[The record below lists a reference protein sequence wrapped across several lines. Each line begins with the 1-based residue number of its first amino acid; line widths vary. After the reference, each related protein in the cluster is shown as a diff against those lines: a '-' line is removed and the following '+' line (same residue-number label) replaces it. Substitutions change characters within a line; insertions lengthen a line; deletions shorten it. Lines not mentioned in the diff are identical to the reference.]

1 VTDSDRAVV
10 ELALG
15 LIETHGFARGGMKP
29 ETGLGVA
36 AALSLVAT
44 DELSAIR
51 AAALIREA
59 NGIDRLVDWELEP
72 GRTQAEVV
80 AALERA
86 AGLRFVP

>member
-1 VTDSDRAVV
+1 MTASDRAIV

-15 LIETHGFARGGMKP
+15 LIKTHGFKRAGIRP

-44 DELSAIR
+44 DSLAMVR
-51 AAALIREA
+51 AAALIREV
-59 NGIDRLVDWELEP
+59 NGIDRLVDWELKP

-86 AGLRFVP
+86 AGLVLP